1 MARITERSLAQIAT
15 YAEAVRRRDGPSI
28 FRPPALEPGIFRGIA
43 SALAEEAGAAS
54 IAETLAANLATIIES
69 RPVIH
74 YEDGRFWTVSE
85 LLPAPPDVA
94 RAVSLIMIRHDS
106 MARVMESVGRI
117 GVRNSAEWDWLGT
130 AWLVSE
136 DIVVTTRQIAEVFA
150 RRGDA
155 GFTFR
160 VGANPTFRQAPYVN
174 FTAKPRAE
182 DLERRAM
189 IERILHID
197 PLGTTD
203 IALLALRTRHSAP
216 PIGLSFSP
224 PQRDG
229 YVAVAGY
236 PARDRRAEVADL
248 ADRLYADRYGRK
260 SLAIGRIVREE
271 SGGDLIHDCPVFG
284 DFSGAALLDLGSC
297 TALGLHVSGRFLKD
311 SRAIPAGALAELLRS
326 RPWERPSVVTTGP
339 ATGAAG
345 SGTRIRIDIP
355 LEINFQPGPNDVSA
369 SIVPTAPSDGAAPPH
384 ARPVQPPASVEGPK
398 APQAPSPAPSQPTIQ
413 EAQAPARVLN
423 AHFRDAS
430 GKDLKERDP
439 LIAGIDSSLLVDI
452 GPLSSL
458 SLVTGSKVFPETAL
472 PQESMG
478 WPIEVVLISD
488 DFESR
493 QTSAWMWVPRGDGPS
508 YPLRGAKPDGDKMF
522 RPESEPG
529 PVELK
534 IRPPKF
540 PESST
545 DKLRFAHARLCLY
558 YANNLVQSAI
568 VRVAVARSPETRP
581 TRNNSID
588 VDFVLSAGLE
598 ALDERYATRDVRFSR
613 DEPRGQRIAL
623 NLTLNDDG
631 AGGHRVIVK
640 RNGSGTPLVGW
651 SRFDPLGAHSFLDR
665 AREKLLECFFLHD
678 RSGEIV
684 RDRDGKP
691 LRGLDARIGKTHEQF
706 RMDLGRLAELGAEL
720 FDMAF
725 GQVVRESSSALN
737 EAEWMSELRAALKQG
752 EVIQVARTLSLPAH
766 YVFPWGL
773 IYEYPLPG
781 SPSRFRWCDVL
792 KEWSADGIRRAPPD
806 RECPYADQAW
816 HQQDVLCPYGFW
828 GLKHIVEQPPS
839 ASAFGQS
846 QQATTHNQIPIADEV
861 ELAVALTRDAE
872 LSAAS
877 IAAHLNAVGHMKG
890 VRFQPLQPADDYDSV
905 QTMLRSPQLVY
916 FLCHCERDGMSS
928 KAYLSVGERD
938 GDDRHR
944 IYAHTL
950 TRWSSATTGG
960 FDRSAWK
967 SRRPLVFIN
976 GCHTADLSPGDL
988 VNFISPFTGAGA
1000 SGVVGTE
1007 VSVQLPV
1014 AVEFAEQ
1021 LLRRFTQR
1029 TVDGDQERMPLG
1041 EAMREA
1047 RWHLANKGNLLGL
1060 AYTFYSLASL
1070 QLVSA
1075 AGP

>member
-1 MARITERSLAQIAT
+1 MARITERSLDQIAT
-15 YAEAVRRRDGPSI
+15 YAEAVRRRDGPSM
-28 FRPPALEPGIFRGIA
+28 FRTPSLDPGMFRGVA
-43 SALAEEAGAAS
+43 SALAEEAGTAS
-54 IAETLAANLATIIES
+54 ASEALAANLATIIES
-69 RPVIH
+69 RPVVH

-85 LLPAPPDVA
+85 LLPTLPNVA
-94 RAVSLIMIRHDS
+94 QAVSLIMMFHDS

-117 GVRNSAEWDWLGT
+117 GVRNNAEWDWLGT

-136 DIVVTTRQIAEVFA
+136 SIVVTTRQIAEVFA
-150 RRGDA
+150 RRGGG
-155 GFTFR
+155 GFIFR
-160 VGANPTFRQAPYVN
+160 TGVNPMFRQAPYVN
-174 FTAKPRAE
+174 FTARPRAG
-182 DLERRAM
+182 DFERRVT
-189 IERILHID
+189 IDRILHID

-203 IALLALRTRHSAP
+203 IALLALKPPHVTP
-216 PIGLSFSP
+216 PIELSFSP

-236 PARDRRAEVADL
+236 PTRDRRDEVGDL

-260 SLAIGRIVREE
+260 SLAIGRIVREQ
-271 SGGDLIHDCPVFG
+271 SDGDLIHDCPVFG

-297 TALGLHVSGRFLKD
+297 TALGLHVSGRFLKE
-311 SRAIPAGALAELLRS
+311 SRAISAGALSELLRS
-326 RPWERPSVVTTGP
+326 RPWERPSVVTTGA

-355 LEINFQPGPNDVSA
+355 LEINLQPGPNDVGA
-369 SIVPTAPSDGAAPPH
+369 AIAPTAPS
-384 ARPVQPPASVEGPK
+384 VEAPK
-398 APQAPSPAPSQPTIQ
+398 APPAPSPAPSQPTMQ
-413 EAQAPARVLN
+413 DAQAPTRVLN
-423 AHFRDAS
+423 AHFRDGS
-430 GKDLKERDP
+430 GKDLRERDP
-439 LIAGIDSSLLVDI
+439 LIAGLDSALLVDI

-458 SLVTGSKVFPETAL
+458 SLVTGNKVFPEKAL

-478 WPIEVVLISD
+478 WPIEVVLLSD
-488 DFESR
+488 DFETR

-508 YPLRGAKPDGDKMF
+508 YPMRDAKPDGDKMF
-522 RPESEPG
+522 RPERATEPG

-534 IRPPKF
+534 IKPPKF
-540 PESST
+540 SESST
-545 DKLRFAHARLCLY
+545 DNLRFAHARLCLY

-588 VDFVLSAGLE
+588 VDFVLSADLE

-640 RNGSGTPLVGW
+640 RNGGVAPLVGW
-651 SRFDPLGAHSFLDR
+651 SRFDPLGADEFLHG

-684 RDRDGKP
+684 RDRDGQP

-737 EAEWMSELRAALKQG
+737 EAEWMTELRTALKQG

-806 RECPYADQAW
+806 RQCPYADQAW

-839 ASAFGQS
+839 ASAFGQP
-846 QQATTHNQIPIADEV
+846 QQGTTHNQIPIADEV

-872 LSAAS
+872 LSKAS
-877 IAAHLNAVGHMKG
+877 IDAHLNAVGHMKG

-916 FLCHCERDGMSS
+916 FLCHCERDGKSS
-928 KAYLSVGERD
+928 KAYLSVGARD
-938 GDDRHR
+938 GDDSHR

-950 TRWSSATTGG
+950 TRWSSAPMGG

-1029 TVDGDQERMPLG
+1029 SLDGDQERMPLG